1 MSLAPVSAARKDDC
15 MTDCDDDYCT
25 FSKVKHSQNSG
36 NLVHGS
42 ILIERVRET
51 CVCQSACT
59 IPFELE
65 FECPWELPTEEGLL
79 DFMQNVRAVFRVYP
93 V

>member
-1 MSLAPVSAARKDDC
+1 MSLAPVSTARKDDC

-25 FSKVKHSQNSG
+25 FSKIKHSQNSG

-42 ILIERVRET
+42 MLIARVRET
-51 CVCQSACT
+51 CA
-59 IPFELE
+59 IPFKLE
-65 FECPWELPTEEGLL
+65 FECPWELPTEEGPDIVL
-79 DFMQNVRAVFRVYP
+79 DFMQNVRAVFRVYT